1 MEDISPLNAAHRLS
15 IESLDDFTSLWR
27 KHRETLSWTC
37 PFVLPPWVNAWWK
50 VFGHG
55 PRPLIAVLRHGE
67 SVTGIAPLM
76 VRDKTVQFLGSSD
89 LCDYFDFIV
98 ARDDETRFFPTLFA
112 ELSAQGIKDM
122 DLGPMRPDAT
132 VQKFLSKQDLVDSME
147 CHVDQEDVF
156 SELDLPNT
164 WDGFL
169 GALTGKQRH
178 ELRRK
183 LRRLEEAGDIR
194 FRKVDNI
201 AHLPEAME
209 IFLQLFTMNR
219 EDKAAFMTPSMV
231 LFFQTLAS
239 ALAEEGLLRLFLL
252 DVDKKP
258 VASVFCLDH
267 QGTRYLYNNGY
278 DHAYQGLSVGL
289 ISKVL
294 SLKTAI
300 DDGLRC
306 YNFLKGGETYKR
318 HLGGKEIP
326 LSRCR
331 ITLR

>member
-1 MEDISPLNAAHRLS
+1 MEGISPLTVAHRFS
-15 IESLDDFTSLWR
+15 IESLDDFATLWL
-27 KHRETLSWTC
+27 KHGEMLSWTC
-37 PFVLPPWVNAWWK
+37 PFVLPPWVKAWWK
-50 VFGHG
+50 VFGHDI
-55 PRPLIAVLRHGE
+55 RPLIAVVRHGE
-67 SVTGIAPLM
+67 GISGIAPLM
-76 VRDKTVQFLGSSD
+76 IQDETVRFLGSPD
-89 LCDYFDFIV
+89 LCDYFDFVV
-98 ARDDETRFFPTLFA
+98 ARDDETRFFSTLFS
-112 ELSAQGIKDM
+112 ELSAHGIKDM

-132 VQKFLSKQDLVDSME
+132 VQKFLSKHDLVDSME
-147 CHVDQEDVF
+147 CRVDREDVF
-156 SELDLPNT
+156 SELDLPDA

-169 GALTGKQRH
+169 DDLSGKQRH
-178 ELRRK
+178 EIRRK

-194 FRKVDNI
+194 FRRIDNSTP
-201 AHLPEAME
+201 LPEAME

-231 LFFQTLAS
+231 SFFQALAS

-252 DVDKKP
+252 DVDKQP
-258 VASVFCLDH
+258 VASVFCFDH

-331 ITLR
+331 IALR